1 VTTFLV
7 VVRSVLALYA
17 AVGLWIGAE
26 WLALRLARR
35 AHARHITRITRKGD
49 QT

>member
-1 VTTFLV
+1 MTTFLV

-17 AVGLWIGAE
+17 VVGLWVGCE
-26 WLALRLARR
+26 WLATRLARR
-35 AHARHITRITRKGD
+35 AHARHITRATRKGD